1 MTYPGLEPRLR
12 PIATAC
18 FRSVRRRRAYA
29 RQREQAL
36 PPRRTFRATIS
47 SRTVE
52 RIRRETKL
60 QLQGMRRL
68 LHALF
73 G

>member
-18 FRSVRRRRAYA
+18 FRSVRRRRAYT
-29 RQREQAL
+29 RQMVA
-36 PPRRTFRATIS
+36 
-47 SRTVE
+47 RTVE